1 MVGAAARAPASRQRC
16 HSFAAATGVA
26 LPCAAMDDTTAL
38 DRMRAVEAR
47 YLSLSGSAD
56 TTAVRA
62 GVERLRAQL
71 AETRTR
77 ERDQV
82 FTVSIPDPCGRS
94 VFIALCRRY
103 GLDPHR
109 HARQRRSTVV
119 VAAPPSFY
127 DRVLWPEFQALTDVL
142 YEHFLSITMRA
153 LDDVLMTG
161 GDEAITIDRHDDP

>member
-1 MVGAAARAPASRQRC
+1 
-16 HSFAAATGVA
+16 
-26 LPCAAMDDTTAL
+26 MDDTTAL
-38 DRMRAVEAR
+38 ARMRAVEAR
-47 YLSLSGSAD
+47 SLSLPDGAD
-56 TTAVRA
+56 APAVRA

-71 AETRTR
+71 AATRTR
-77 ERDQV
+77 ERDEV
-82 FTVSIPDPCGRS
+82 ITVSIPDPCGRA

-142 YEHFLSITMRA
+142 YEHFLSLTMRA
-153 LDDVLMTG
+153 LDEVLVTG
-161 GDEAITIDRHDDP
+161 GDEAIPIDRHDDG